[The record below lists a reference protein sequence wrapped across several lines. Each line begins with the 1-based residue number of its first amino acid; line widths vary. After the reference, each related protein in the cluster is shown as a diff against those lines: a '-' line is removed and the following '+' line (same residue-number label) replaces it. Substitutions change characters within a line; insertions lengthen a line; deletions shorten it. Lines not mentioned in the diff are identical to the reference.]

1 LKNSIIIIRKKD
13 VRRNH
18 WLGTMRT
25 AILFGDGDGDGGGA
39 VVLRASEEE
48 LGLIDAKLSLVP
60 NTREVL
66 SLPVFEII
74 QPSIDS
80 AKNHYDFLNNN
91 TE

>member
-13 VRRNH
+13 VRRKH
-18 WLGTMRT
+18 WLGTIRS
-25 AILFGDGDGDGGGA
+25 AILFGDGGGA

-60 NTREVL
+60 NTREML
-66 SLPVFEII
+66 SLSVFEII